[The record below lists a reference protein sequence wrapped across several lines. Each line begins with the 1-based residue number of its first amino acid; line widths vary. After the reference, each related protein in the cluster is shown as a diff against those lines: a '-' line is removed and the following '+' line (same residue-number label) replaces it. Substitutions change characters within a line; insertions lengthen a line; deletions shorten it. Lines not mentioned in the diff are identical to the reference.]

1 MSRSLIATLLAFGFL
16 LAPWPA
22 AAQEKPLLS
31 REIRLAIE
39 ADGAAEGKARFAE
52 VYLDQGSGFR
62 CRQPGVRRV
71 EDDRGRTHLQ
81 RNLARRYIDLAPLVQ
96 WTCRPNGGRAG
107 GILRGRNRLTGSLRR
122 GD

>member
-52 VYLDQGSGFR
+52 VYLDQANEFEMDTRALMTMGSEYMQAGDMDASMAIMELAQTVSMER
-62 CRQPGVRRV
+62 PQPSCG
-71 EDDRGRTHLQ
+71 T
-81 RNLARRYIDLAPLVQ
+81 P
-96 WTCRPNGGRAG
+96 
-107 GILRGRNRLTGSLRR
+107 GSR
-122 GD
+122 